1 MFKGVIWNGCN
12 FIKFLTA
19 YILWPGAG
27 RIKTGTYRNDTHY
40 THYRHDWYTDIHKA
54 NVSPYCWWNKSFT
67 SWYGKYPIFT
77 IFSRGFT
84 HPNSGW
90 PWDFW
95 SINSIGYT
103 VFCFF
108 SILSLWVFFYLQNH
122 STNQLPR
129 HGPRGD
135 LPSGTF
141 GVQDILRTGKVAE
154 SSISDEAGTFHRRW
168 LSSCKTWENARILHF
183 FKRLRNYK
191 KKVVFLDFPLF
202 IEELVP
208 SRSLTVRPWKV
219 IKTQ

>member
-1 MFKGVIWNGCN
+1 MYHHTVDGTNPSPVDMVNIHIYDIFQGFYTSQQWLALG
-12 FIKFLTA
+12 FLKHQQ
-19 YILWPGAG
+19 YWI
-27 RIKTGTYRNDTHY
+27 Y
-40 THYRHDWYTDIHKA
+40 
-54 NVSPYCWWNKSFT
+54 
-67 SWYGKYPIFT
+67 
-77 IFSRGFT
+77 
-84 HPNSGW
+84 
-90 PWDFW
+90 
-95 SINSIGYT
+95 
-103 VFCFF
+103 
-108 SILSLWVFFYLQNH
+108 SILLLQYIKPIGFFYLQNH

-168 LSSCKTWENARILHF
+168 LSSCKTWENAWILHF

-208 SRSLTVRPWKV
+208 SRSLTVCPEKLSKPNRKGSSSNYYFSGANC
-219 IKTQ
+219 